1 MADAAPTPGS
11 NTRER
16 LLAAA
21 FEVFAEK
28 GYAGT
33 RVQEIAARAGF
44 TTGAIYANFEGKAAL
59 LGAAIGARGLSAL
72 QTATRPLR
80 EEGHPAETLKA
91 LALRSLAGE
100 RSDLDVVLLDAFAAA
115 ARDPEVAAL
124 IGPRIESWADGLR
137 AVIERSRSAGQID
150 ERFSTDAL
158 VTLSTAVG
166 LGSFVLRALDVPRP
180 GKEEL
185 EAVLGRFIASYSPPR
200 GSRGGGGGAEEE
212 QAEPGA

>member
-1 MADAAPTPGS
+1 MAASDPSAP

-59 LGAAIGARGLSAL
+59 LGEAIGSNGLGALQSAARPLKDDSQPADLLSAL
-72 QTATRPLR
+72 AM
-80 EEGHPAETLKA
+80 
-91 LALRSLAGE
+91 RSLVGE
-100 RSDLDVVLLDAFAAA
+100 RSTLDVLLLDALAAA

-124 IGPRIESWADGLR
+124 VTPRITGWSDSLR
-137 AVIERSRSAGQID
+137 DVIERSRAEGNVD
-150 ERFSTDAL
+150 PRFTTEAL
-158 VTLSTAVG
+158 VTLSTALG
-166 LGSFVLRALDVPRP
+166 LGSFVLRALDAPRP
-180 GKEEL
+180 AVEEL
-185 EAVLGRFIASYSPPR
+185 EAVWRRLIASFAPPR
-200 GSRGGGGGAEEE
+200 SERTAARE
-212 QAEPGA
+212 A